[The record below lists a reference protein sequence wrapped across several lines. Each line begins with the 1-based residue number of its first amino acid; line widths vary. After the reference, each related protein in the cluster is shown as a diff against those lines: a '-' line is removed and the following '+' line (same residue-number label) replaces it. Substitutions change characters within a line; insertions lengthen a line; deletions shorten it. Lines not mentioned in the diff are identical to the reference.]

1 MADTKIT
8 GLQTPGAFPVVPST
22 DVLPIVIVA
31 DNSMAASGSTRKVT
45 VNQILGAGGTATLAS
60 ATISGD
66 LTVDTSTLKVDSA
79 NNRVGIGTAT
89 PARPLD
95 IVGSFQSS
103 LGWVLT
109 GTPAGLGAATR
120 YIGGASTTDSWYF
133 NALTGGNHL
142 WAFGESLAMTLNSTG
157 LGVGV
162 TPSAWNSAIK
172 AVQSSRSSIAS
183 NGITTWFGSNVYYDS
198 TYTPTYIANEYAGA
212 LAYNPA
218 GFGGWAFYTA
228 SAGTGTITG
237 FATAKMTLDESG
249 NLGIGVTPSYLL
261 HTAVASGANRNIAR
275 FQVTGASNGLTITW
289 NHATTKMIVNFSNLP
304 TSSAGLASGD
314 LWIDTAA
321 GNTLKV
327 A

>member
-1 MADTKIT
+1 MAQQTINIGASPNDGT
-8 GLQTPGAFPVVPST
+8 GTPLRTAFQYTNSNFSELYTAVGPSGNNIVVPG
-22 DVLPIVIVA
+22 
-31 DNSMAASGSTRKVT
+31 N
-45 VNQILGAGGTATLAS
+45 
-60 ATISGD
+60 ATITGD

-162 TPSAWNSAIK
+162 TPTAGRG
-172 AVQSSRSSIAS
+172 AVQLSAGIGFPATQVASSDA
-183 NGITTWFGSNVYYDS
+183 NTLDDYEEGTW
-198 TYTPTYIANEYAGA
+198 TPTIIG
-212 LAYNPA
+212 
-218 GFGGWAFYTA
+218 TTT
-228 SAGTGTITG
+228 AGTGTYTTQRGDYIKIGRLVTVQFYVAWTAHTG
-237 FATAKMTLDESG
+237 TGNMNVSGLPFTTQNIGTYFAAAAMGFVDLISMTAGNIMTGYAAPNSTTLLLKQTPTGGGASADIPIDTSGSIIASLTYIATA
-249 NLGIGVTPSYLL
+249 
-261 HTAVASGANRNIAR
+261 
-275 FQVTGASNGLTITW
+275 
-289 NHATTKMIVNFSNLP
+289 
-304 TSSAGLASGD
+304 
-314 LWIDTAA
+314 
-321 GNTLKV
+321 
-327 A
+327 